1 MLSNVPVEPRTMALL
16 KQLMAIRELHD
27 FALVGG
33 TALAIRYQHRLS
45 IDLYLFSTKDFD
57 NSALVAILEQYFP
70 TFSYRSTNNPIGVF
84 GYIDDIKVDF
94 VKHHRFPLIDALI
107 IDDGVRFYSN
117 KDIMAMKVAAILKR
131 AVKKDFWDI
140 AELLKHYSLSD
151 VLESYHKKY
160 PDQRLAISIP
170 FGITYFEDAEE
181 SEDPISLKNQT
192 WQQVKKDIQKKVSDY
207 LR

>member
-1 MLSNVPVEPRTMALL
+1 MLSNLPVEPRTMALL
-16 KQLMAIRELHD
+16 KQLMAVPELQD

-45 IDLYLFSTKDFD
+45 INLGLFSTKDFG
-57 NSALVAILEQYFP
+57 NNELVAILEQHFP

-94 VKHHRFPLIDALI
+94 VKHHRFQLIDELI
-107 IDDGVRFYSN
+107 IDDGIRFYSD

-151 VLESYHKKY
+151 VLEAYHKKY

-170 FGITYFEDAEE
+170 FAITYFEDAEE
-181 SEDPISLKNQT
+181 SEDPISLKGQI
-192 WQQVKKDIQKKVSDY
+192 WQQVKKDIQKKVSDF
-207 LR
+207 LK

>member
-1 MLSNVPVEPRTMALL
+1 MLSNLPVEPRTMALL
-16 KQLMAIRELHD
+16 KQLMAVPELQD

-45 IDLYLFSTKDFD
+45 IDLDLFSIKEFD
-57 NSALVAILEQYFP
+57 NGELVNILEQYFP

-94 VKHHRFPLIDALI
+94 VKHHRFQLIDALI
-107 IDDGVRFYSN
+107 IYDGIRFYSD
-117 KDIMAMKVAAILKR
+117 KDIMAMKVAAIRKR
-131 AVKKDFWDI
+131 AVKKNFWDI

-170 FGITYFEDAEE
+170 FAITYFADAQE

-207 LR
+207 LK

>member
-1 MLSNVPVEPRTMALL
+1 MALL
-16 KQLMAIRELHD
+16 KQLMAVPELQD

-45 IDLYLFSTKDFD
+45 IDLDLFSTKDFI
-57 NSALVAILEQYFP
+57 NYQLVSILEQYFP

-94 VKHHRFPLIDALI
+94 VKHHRFQLIDNII
-107 IDDGVRFYSN
+107 IDDGIRFYSD

-140 AELLKHYSLSD
+140 AELLKHYSLED
-151 VLESYHKKY
+151 VLEAYHKKY

-170 FGITYFEDAEE
+170 FAITYFEDAED
-181 SEDPISLKNQT
+181 SEDPVSLKGQT

-207 LR
+207 LK